1 MFDGLIDGL
10 IDRLSVR
17 LIDAPG
23 SFVFLGSV
31 VGSRGAVAYPSMA
44 SMRHLKSS
52 STVITFSGEC
62 GQIAKRRGYP
72 SMASMR
78 HLKSSATV
86 ITFSGECGQI
96 AKRRGYP
103 SMASMRH
110 LKSRFWVSRA

>member
-52 STVITFSGEC
+52 
-62 GQIAKRRGYP
+62 
-72 SMASMR
+72 
-78 HLKSSATV
+78 ATV